1 MLQSMDVVIS
11 TAEHEFF
18 GIAVCEAVWAGAV
31 PVLPRRLSYPELV
44 TAESLYD
51 STEHA
56 AALIARAT
64 NTQYRRE
71 SQQSNRQ
78 RIANLRMQVT
88 VPRIDQALQSQVQQ
102 DC

>member
-1 MLQSMDVVIS
+1 MLKSMDVVIS

-18 GIAVCEAVWAGAV
+18 GIAVCEAIWAGAV

-44 TAESLYD
+44 TTDSLYD

-56 AALIARAT
+56 ARLIARAA
-64 NTQYRRE
+64 NPHHRRE

-88 VPRIDQALQSQVQQ
+88 VPRIDRALRPHVQQ
-102 DC
+102 VD